1 MANQKIVG
9 IIENRLSEGI
19 DIRAVCN
26 MLVQSGYDQREV
38 DEAVQFVR
46 DNGPPRQQAPA
57 QNRPVATNDVSGQR
71 RQPHPDYQ
79 YQPEYTPPFQ
89 KYDKYFDRLEKGENM
104 TIVYIIGVVFL
115 IISAVVAM
123 FLFGIF

>member
-1 MANQKIVG
+1 MTNQQIVN
-9 IIENRLSEGI
+9 IIEGKLSEGI
-19 DIRAVCN
+19 DIRAICN

-71 RQPHPDYQ
+71 PQPHPDYQ

-89 KYDKYFDRLEKGENM
+89 KYDKYLDKLERGENM
-104 TIVYIIGVVFL
+104 TVVYVFAIVFI
-115 IISAVVAM
+115 IISAIVSM
-123 FLFGIF
+123 YIFGLF